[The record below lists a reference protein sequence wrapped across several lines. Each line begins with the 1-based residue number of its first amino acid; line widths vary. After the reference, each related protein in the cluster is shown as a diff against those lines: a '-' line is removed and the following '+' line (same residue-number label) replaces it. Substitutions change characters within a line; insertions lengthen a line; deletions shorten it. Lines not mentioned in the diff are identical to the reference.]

1 MKLGDLTLVR
11 ATANL
16 PGLRR
21 GEHAL
26 VDAREPYMKG
36 ALKAKMIVRAKKA
49 PPEWSCV
56 RCGADDERTDAGQ
69 LLCASCES

>member
-1 MKLGDLTLVR
+1 MKLGDFTLVR

-26 VDAREPYMKG
+26 VDLRDPYMKG
-36 ALKAKMIVRAKKA
+36 ALKGKMIVRAKKA
-49 PPEWSCV
+49 PPEWACV
-56 RCGADDERTDAGQ
+56 RCGQDDERTAAGQ
-69 LLCASCES
+69 LLCAACDA